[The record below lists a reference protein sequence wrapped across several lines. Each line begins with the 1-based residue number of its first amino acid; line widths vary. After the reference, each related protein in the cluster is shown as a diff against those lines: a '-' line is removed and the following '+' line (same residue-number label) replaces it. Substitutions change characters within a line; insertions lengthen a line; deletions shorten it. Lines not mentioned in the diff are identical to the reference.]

1 MTLLGVQNGE
11 TVGRVSWGSGGVH
24 EGSGTE
30 TSEGR
35 RISWEAGVNADS
47 QARPRGVES
56 AGLKG
61 KGHFGDSAVGGAVKH
76 YGVSW

>member
-1 MTLLGVQNGE
+1 MTLLSVQNGE

-30 TSEGR
+30 TSEEKG
-35 RISWEAGVNADS
+35 ISWEAGVNADS
-47 QARPRGVES
+47 QACPRGVES

-61 KGHFGDSAVGGAVKH
+61 KGHSGDLGVGRAVKH
-76 YGVSW
+76 